1 MLVER
6 TATECTPPAVDYGAL
21 DETALVALAIQR
33 NERAIRL
40 LIKRHNQR
48 LFRAARSIAG
58 NNTEAEDIVQA
69 SYVRAFTHL
78 DGFRGES
85 SMATWL
91 TRITVNEALGRLRKR
106 PRMDAVENLK
116 AEVET
121 SASIE
126 REPSPE
132 EETSRREVSL
142 LLERTVD
149 RLQPDFRS
157 VFVLR
162 EVEGW
167 SVEET
172 ADFLAI
178 PAETVKS
185 RLRRARLELRS
196 HLEQQ
201 LAGGFTALYPFDGK
215 RCTSMADKV
224 IASLGRS

>member
-33 NERAIRL
+33 DERAIRL

-121 SASIE
+121 S
-126 REPSPE
+126 
-132 EETSRREVSL
+132 RREVSL

-201 LAGGFTALYPFDGK
+201 LAGGFAALYPFDGK

-224 IASLGRS
+224 IAGLARS